1 MTPELSLCFS
11 LSLIVGTPTIVSRS
25 PEYGKRQ
32 LIPILSGT
40 LSGALSGHVLPGG
53 VDSQVIDADGL
64 CRLSARYAVETGDGD
79 RFYIE
84 NNGLRR
90 IPAAWRSQLFDDDLA
105 FFSEIPPG
113 EIYFRTTP
121 QFEVYSDRLRWLTE
135 NLFIASGVRRPGGLD
150 IHIYQV
156 K

>member
-90 IPAAWRSQLFDDDLA
+90 IPAAWRSRLFDDDLA
-105 FFSEIPPG
+105 FSASSHPVRFTSAPHP
-113 EIYFRTTP
+113 
-121 QFEVYSDRLRWLTE
+121 
-135 NLFIASGVRRPGGLD
+135 NLKCTAIVCAG
-150 IHIYQV
+150 
-156 K
+156 